1 MRKRTGQAAGICH
14 DSSLTEAGENTVK
27 SWQGLAIIGVWIV
40 SACCLAQPPAL
51 QLAQTYEQGVALQGY
66 WVSEKLDGVRAYW
79 DGERLISKGGHVIN
93 APSWFVRGYPGTPMD
108 GELWMGRGRF
118 SDVSAAVRRL
128 QPLAAEWRQ
137 IQYKVFDLPDS
148 GARFSQRIEQM
159 RTLAV
164 ASNAYTFSVIEQ
176 QPVSS
181 HAALLQRL
189 DKVMAAGG
197 EGLMLHH
204 GDSLY
209 QAGRS
214 DAVLKVKSHQD
225 AEAVVIG
232 YTAGKGKY
240 RGMMGALVV
249 ERADGRQ
256 FKLGTG
262 FTDKQRKAPPPLGAT
277 VTYKYFGKT
286 ATGLPRF
293 AGFLRIRRDEPL
305 AEP

>member
-1 MRKRTGQAAGICH
+1 
-14 DSSLTEAGENTVK
+14 VK
-27 SWQGLAIIGVWIV
+27 SRQGLAIIGLWIM
-40 SACCLAQPPAL
+40 AGWCLAQGPAL
-51 QLAQTYEQGVALQGY
+51 QLAQSYEKGMALQGY

-79 DGERLISKGGHVIN
+79 NGEQLISKGGHVIK
-93 APSWFVRGYPGTPMD
+93 APAWFVRGYPDTPMD
-108 GELWMGRGRF
+108 GELWMGHGRF
-118 SDVSAAVRRL
+118 AEVSAAVRRL
-128 QPLAAEWRQ
+128 QPDAKEWRQ
-137 IQYKVFDLPDS
+137 IRYKVFDLPASD
-148 GARFSQRIEQM
+148 APFSQRIQQM
-159 RTLAV
+159 KALAS

-176 QPVSS
+176 QPASS

-214 DAVLKVKSHQD
+214 DAILKVKTYQD
-225 AEAVVIG
+225 AEAVVVG
-232 YTAGKGKY
+232 HTEGKGKY
-240 RGMMGALVV
+240 RGMLGALVV
-249 ERADGRQ
+249 QRGDGRQ
-256 FKLGTG
+256 FRLGTG
-262 FTDKQRKAPPPLGAT
+262 FTDKQRQTPPPLGAT

-293 AGFLRIRRDEPL
+293 ASFLRIRNDEPL

>member
-1 MRKRTGQAAGICH
+1 M
-14 DSSLTEAGENTVK
+14 K
-27 SWQGLAIIGVWIV
+27 SRQGLAIIGLWIM
-40 SACCLAQPPAL
+40 AGWCLAQGPAL
-51 QLAQTYEQGVALQGY
+51 QLAQTYQQGMALEGY

-79 DGERLISKGGHVIN
+79 NGEHLISKGGYVIN
-93 APSWFVRGYPGTPMD
+93 APAWFVRGYPSTPMD
-108 GELWMGRGRF
+108 GELWMGHGRF
-118 SDVSAAVRRL
+118 SAVSAAVRRV
-128 QPLAAEWRQ
+128 QPNAEEWRH
-137 IQYKVFDLPDS
+137 IRYKVFDLPAS
-148 GARFSQRIEQM
+148 GAPFSQRIQQM
-159 RTLAV
+159 KALAS
-164 ASNAYTFSVIEQ
+164 ASNGYTFSVIEQ
-176 QPVSS
+176 QPASS

-214 DAVLKVKSHQD
+214 DAVLKVKTYQD

-240 RGMMGALVV
+240 RGMIGALVV
-249 ERADGRQ
+249 ERSDGRQ

-293 AGFLRIRRDEPL
+293 ARFLRIRRDEPL

>member
-1 MRKRTGQAAGICH
+1 M
-14 DSSLTEAGENTVK
+14 K
-27 SWQGLAIIGVWIV
+27 SRQGLAIIGLWIM
-40 SACCLAQPPAL
+40 AGWCLAQGPAL
-51 QLAQTYEQGVALQGY
+51 QLAQTYEKGMALQGY

-79 DGERLISKGGHVIN
+79 NGEQLISKGGHVIK
-93 APSWFVRGYPGTPMD
+93 APAWFVRGYPDTPMD
-108 GELWMGRGRF
+108 GELWMGHGRF
-118 SDVSAAVRRL
+118 AEVSAAVRRL
-128 QPLAAEWRQ
+128 QPDAKEWGQ
-137 IQYKVFDLPDS
+137 IRYKVFDLPASD
-148 GARFSQRIEQM
+148 APFSQRIQQM
-159 RTLAV
+159 KALAS

-176 QPVSS
+176 QPASS

-214 DAVLKVKSHQD
+214 DAILKVKTYQD

-232 YTAGKGKY
+232 HTEGKGKY
-240 RGMMGALVV
+240 RGMLGALVV
-249 ERADGRQ
+249 QRDDGRQ
-256 FKLGTG
+256 FRLGTG
-262 FTDKQRKAPPPLGAT
+262 FTDKQRQTPPPLGAT

-293 AGFLRIRRDEPL
+293 ASFLRIRNDEPL

>member
-1 MRKRTGQAAGICH
+1 M
-14 DSSLTEAGENTVK
+14 K
-27 SWQGLAIIGVWIV
+27 SRQGLAIIGLWIM
-40 SACCLAQPPAL
+40 AGWCLAQGPAL
-51 QLAQTYEQGVALQGY
+51 QLAQSYKKGMALQGY

-79 DGERLISKGGHVIN
+79 NGEQLISKGGPVIK
-93 APSWFVRGYPGTPMD
+93 APAWFVRGYPDTPMD
-108 GELWMGRGRF
+108 GELWMGHGRF
-118 SDVSAAVRRL
+118 AEVSAAVRRL
-128 QPLAAEWRQ
+128 QPDAKEWRQ
-137 IQYKVFDLPDS
+137 IRYKVFDLPAS
-148 GARFSQRIEQM
+148 GAPFSQRIQQM
-159 RTLAV
+159 KALAS

-176 QPVSS
+176 QPASS

-214 DAVLKVKSHQD
+214 DAILKVKTYQD
-225 AEAVVIG
+225 AEAVVVG
-232 YTAGKGKY
+232 HTEGKGKY
-240 RGMMGALVV
+240 RGMLGALVV
-249 ERADGRQ
+249 QRDDGRQ
-256 FKLGTG
+256 FRLGTC
-262 FTDKQRKAPPPLGAT
+262 FTDKQRKTPPPLGAT

-293 AGFLRIRRDEPL
+293 ASFLRIRNDEPL